1 MHSFLKEQPDLNW
14 YNPEVREELAK
25 VVRFWMNRG
34 TDGFRLDTVNFF
46 AYDQQLRDNPQRDP
60 SEPILE
66 KGQAKILIFI
76 RTPST
81 PRTVRKTWN
90 SSIS

>member
-25 VVRFWMNRG
+25 VVRSVDERG

-46 AYDQQLRDNPQRDP
+46 AYDQQTCDNPQR
-60 SEPILE
+60 ILPNRFSR
-66 KGQAKILIFI
+66 KGRQKILIFI

-81 PRTVRKTWN
+81 LRTV
-90 SSIS
+90 